1 MSLVL
6 ITAEGPEHRYV
17 ANRIVAAHEVA
28 AILLCDP
35 AARRGGLQTL
45 RRSPRRFADKALR
58 QLYLRATGD
67 AARRRAGLR
76 RILGPESE
84 GFARPDLLV
93 PVGPARGPLL
103 GETLAGLAPRI
114 IAVYG
119 TGVIPAAVL
128 RLASEVALNM
138 HTGLSPWYRG
148 TACAFWPI
156 VEGRPEMVGATVH
169 ECTAALDAGRIFF
182 RERAPIFRGD
192 DLHAI
197 FARAVATGA
206 RGYVE
211 VIGRALD
218 GSLQGAPQDLRLG
231 REYRG
236 GMLGIAAEL
245 GARRALRRMARDLPE
260 PEDPEPEDT
269 GPA

>member
-6 ITAEGPEHRYV
+6 VTADGPEHRYV
-17 ANRIVAAHEVA
+17 ANRIAAAHEVA

-35 AARRGGLQTL
+35 APPRGWRATLQS
-45 RRSPRRFADKALR
+45 SPRRFADKALR
-58 QLYLRATGD
+58 QLYLRATGA

-84 GFARPDLLV
+84 AFSRPELLV
-93 PVGPARGPLL
+93 PVGPTRGRRLQ
-103 GETLAGLAPRI
+103 ETLAGLCPRI
-114 IAVYG
+114 VAVYG

-128 RLASEVALNM
+128 ELAGEVALNM

-182 RERAPIFRGD
+182 RERAQVFRGD

-206 RGYVE
+206 RGYGE

-218 GSLQGAPQDLRLG
+218 GSLQGEPQDLRLG

-236 GMLGIAAEL
+236 SMLGIAAEL
-245 GARRALRRMARDLPE
+245 RARHALRRMAPDLPE
-260 PEDPEPEDT
+260 PESP
-269 GPA
+269 GPS